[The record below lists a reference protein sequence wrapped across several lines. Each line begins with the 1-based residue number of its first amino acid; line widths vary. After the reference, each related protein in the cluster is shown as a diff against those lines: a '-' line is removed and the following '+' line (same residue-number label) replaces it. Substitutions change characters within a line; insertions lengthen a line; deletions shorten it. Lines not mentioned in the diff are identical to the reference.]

1 MQRVLRKRV
10 LRDLKTNFFRYFA
23 LGLMIAM
30 GIFLVVTIVGSGETL
45 TKGTE
50 DMAEETN
57 LEDGEF
63 EVFVPLAKKDKDEI
77 KEMGIEIEEHFFYDL
92 QMDNMDK
99 CTVRIFKVRDK
110 IDKIH
115 YIDGKEPS
123 DKKEVVL
130 EKRFSE
136 EHELHVGDNFE
147 MAGVT
152 YTVSGIGVVSDYD
165 GPQKEISD
173 TSCNSKMFGL
183 VFLTTD
189 AYDDFKASGKA
200 QKSED
205 YLYAYKLGSDNTD
218 KQLKDYLKEL
228 KIDST
233 EVEDELFQ
241 EYWDRTG
248 GVEEEL
254 RDAVKELRDATDDV
268 RDGVKELSD
277 NNDDIN
283 DATGDIFDA
292 YLKETTKSLQ
302 SSGFDVELTEANY
315 KRKLDD
321 LIEDSESAFV
331 RLALE
336 DAEKQLSDLQE
347 YKDGLHDYT
356 DGVDELFDGLDDM
369 SDGVGDL
376 DDAVDD
382 ALEEFDFSLSNLTMF
397 LKQSDN
403 PRIFATKNDKLVDIE
418 VGIIAGVI
426 IFILLAYV
434 ISVFVVHSIESES
447 SIIGTLYSMGV
458 TKNDLLTH
466 YITLP
471 VVVTFLAGLIGAL
484 VAATGIM
491 APMIAESSYS
501 YFSIAEFSFHVPMYL
516 WIYSVAVPPIIAVIV
531 NVLVIRSKLNRTALS
546 LIRNEVKQKG
556 MKKIN
561 LKGLDFVSA
570 FRIRQ
575 MLREMRSTLAVVFGM
590 FLSILIFMIGVNCY
604 ILCTNIAKDYEND
617 TKYEYM
623 YTLKYPKEVPPEDAE
638 PAYAYTCKKDTMGY
652 NFDVTILGIDDD
664 NPYFDV
670 NPGDSKTDVVVSNAF
685 AEKFDLKEGEEFVV
699 TDEDKEL
706 KYAFKV
712 KEITQYSTSFFI
724 FMDIDV
730 MRDMM
735 GEASD
740 YYNVLFSDK
749 SLDIDSGRLYSTTTK
764 EDIVKGSSVF
774 TSLMMPMIYTL
785 SFASAAILCVV
796 MYLMMKVMIDRSA
809 YNISLI
815 KVFGYKRKEVRKL
828 YLDGNF
834 YTIALGALVCL
845 PLSKVLMNK
854 LFPFMIPNVACGLN
868 IGAPFIFFVVAYLV
882 IIALYFVINTMLVR
896 RLNKFTPAEVLKNRE

>member
-1 MQRVLRKRV
+1 MML
-10 LRDLKTNFFRYFA
+10 
-23 LGLMIAM
+23 
-30 GIFLVVTIVGSGETL
+30 
-45 TKGTE
+45 
-50 DMAEETN
+50 
-57 LEDGEF
+57 
-63 EVFVPLAKKDKDEI
+63 
-77 KEMGIEIEEHFFYDL
+77 
-92 QMDNMDK
+92 
-99 CTVRIFKVRDK
+99 
-110 IDKIH
+110 
-115 YIDGKEPS
+115 
-123 DKKEVVL
+123 
-130 EKRFSE
+130 
-136 EHELHVGDNFE
+136 
-147 MAGVT
+147 
-152 YTVSGIGVVSDYD
+152 
-165 GPQKEISD
+165 
-173 TSCNSKMFGL
+173 
-183 VFLTTD
+183 
-189 AYDDFKASGKA
+189 
-200 QKSED
+200 
-205 YLYAYKLGSDNTD
+205 
-218 KQLKDYLKEL
+218 
-228 KIDST
+228 
-233 EVEDELFQ
+233 
-241 EYWDRTG
+241 W
-248 GVEEEL
+248 
-254 RDAVKELRDATDDV
+254 
-268 RDGVKELSD
+268 
-277 NNDDIN
+277 
-283 DATGDIFDA
+283 
-292 YLKETTKSLQ
+292 KSL
-302 SSGFDVELTEANY
+302 
-315 KRKLDD
+315 
-321 LIEDSESAFV
+321 
-331 RLALE
+331 
-336 DAEKQLSDLQE
+336 
-347 YKDGLHDYT
+347 
-356 DGVDELFDGLDDM
+356 
-369 SDGVGDL
+369 
-376 DDAVDD
+376 
-382 ALEEFDFSLSNLTMF
+382 F
-397 LKQSDN
+397 LKQEDN

-501 YFSIAEFSFHVPMYL
+501 YFSIAEFTFHVPMYL

-561 LKGLDFVSA
+561 LKGMDFVSA

-590 FLSILIFMIGVNCY
+590 FLSVLIFMIGVNCY

-623 YTLKYPKEVPPEDAE
+623 YTLKYPEEVPPEDAE
-638 PAYAYTCKKDTMGY
+638 PAYAYTCKKNTKGY
-652 NFDVTILGIDDD
+652 NFDVMILGIDDN

-670 NPGDSKTDVVVSNAF
+670 DPGDSKVDVVVSNAF

-735 GEASD
+735 GESSD

-749 SLDIDSGRLYSTTTK
+749 KLDIDPRRLYSTTSK
-764 EDIVKGSSVF
+764 EDIVKGASVF
-774 TSLMMPMIYTL
+774 TSLMMPMIYVL
-785 SFASAAILCVV
+785 SIASAAILLVV

-815 KVFGYKRKEVRKL
+815 KVVGYKRKEVRKL

-834 YTIALGALVCL
+834 YTIALGAMVCL

-854 LFPFMIPNVACGLN
+854 MFPYMIPNVSCGMN
-868 IGAPFIFFVVAYLV
+868 IGAPFIFYVVTYIV